1 MLHARIADAGDPGR
15 VLTFANGSGKDHTA
29 LYLIR
34 APIPFSGYTSTSGA
48 YLSNSSPILRTA
60 SVTGMTDDVVT
71 LGAVCGDR
79 EIPGYRSGT
88 TPTLGDQL
96 ALEPMRVGIL
106 LYPKGTAAVDQSV
119 NKSDSGQANSI
130 IAAAFNLT

>member
-15 VLTFANGSGKDHTA
+15 VLTFANGSGTDHTA

-34 APIPFSGYTSTSGA
+34 APIPFSGYTSTSGVHITSGSA
-48 YLSNSSPILRTA
+48 SLRTA

-119 NKSDSGQANSI
+119 NKSDSGAANSI